1 MNICIFLHYLK
12 MMVQKIK
19 ISLIPLFLTLI
30 LSSLSGQELAVQPSS
45 ENMLDLNQAD
55 TVRVLLF
62 DSEPP
67 ESIKIQ
73 AVDSPITIFFN
84 NDSLRIEP
92 ESGLLTL
99 TRNKDQL
106 EIFWNGET
114 YHTENFILKN
124 SVGVSRVISEPF
136 GYRLYRGD
144 IHFTVQPGRKN
155 IQTINHVK
163 LEDYIAS
170 VIGSEM
176 NFRSVEAL
184 KTQAVV
190 SRTYA
195 LWSMHES
202 PFSDFDLKD
211 FESNQMYIGDIP
223 SKPWYMNAALATH
236 GEILTW
242 SDKLILSVFSSTCG
256 GTTSN
261 NEDVWSGKP
270 LPYLRSVNDGNVCS
284 ISPHFRWEFSMSHN
298 QLDNILEERY
308 RFRKDRSEII
318 KDTFGRVSTINFYN
332 SNNRS
337 LSFTG
342 NEFRLL
348 INRHFGP
355 LSLKST
361 RFEWDDSDDITIS
374 GAGLGHGVGLCQ
386 WGAKGLANDG
396 WNYQQIL
403 SFYFSGTKVV
413 DLHKIDSKQIA
424 LHK

>member
-1 MNICIFLHYLK
+1 MA
-12 MMVQKIK
+12 QKIS
-19 ISLIPLFLTLI
+19 ISFIPLLFALI
-30 LSSLSGQELAVQPSS
+30 LSALSGHDWYFHQNS
-45 ENMLDLNQAD
+45 ESMLDLKQVD

-62 DSEPP
+62 DSSPP
-67 ESIKIQ
+67 DSLMIQPTDTSIKIYF
-73 AVDSPITIFFN
+73 DD
-84 NDSLRIEP
+84 DSLTIEP
-92 ESGLLTL
+92 ESGFLTL
-99 TRNKDQL
+99 TRDNNHLVISWDG
-106 EIFWNGET
+106 EI
-114 YHTENFILKN
+114 YRSENFILKN
-124 SVGVSRVISEPF
+124 REGASRVVSEPF

-144 IHFTVQPGRKN
+144 LHFTINPGRKN
-155 IQTINHVK
+155 IQTVNYVK

-195 LWSMHES
+195 LWSIHES
-202 PFSDFDLKD
+202 PYNAFDLKD
-211 FESNQMYIGDIP
+211 YESNQMYIGDIP

-242 SDKLILSVFSSTCG
+242 SNKLILSVFSSTCG
-256 GTTSN
+256 GITSN

-284 ISPHFRWEFSMSHN
+284 ISPHFRWEFSMSQSQVN
-298 QLDNILEERY
+298 DLLWDRY
-308 RFRKDRSEII
+308 RFRKNRTEIE
-318 KDTFGRVSTINFYN
+318 KDSFGRVVSITFFDNGN
-332 SNNRS
+332 EP
-337 LSFTG
+337 LAFTG
-342 NEFRLL
+342 NEFRLM
-348 INRHFGP
+348 INRKFGP

-361 RFEWDDSDDITIS
+361 QFEWDESDDITIT

-386 WGAKGLANDG
+386 WGAKGLSNEG
-396 WNYQQIL
+396 WNYHQIL